1 MKMKR
6 KQTVE
11 APRVR
16 PIHTT
21 ELAAATGGGGF
32 DSIVLA
38 NSTKKAAQDDWQTLK

>member
-11 APRVR
+11 ARVR